1 MTIEIA
7 KFEENIFVR
16 VDLRIN
22 VVVTDARKNIE
33 IVVATQFS
41 KISQDFYSLVS
52 LVSCSINFPSKNY
65 KFL

>member
-7 KFEENIFVR
+7 EFEENIFVR

-22 VVVTDARKNIE
+22 VVVTDTRKNIE

-65 KFL
+65 NFL